1 MQTQLK
7 EEIDADLH
15 ENYVSITDNMT
26 SRNRYEINCGE
37 CNKTFYADK
46 ETSEKIYRSMEQGLD
61 NSFLC
66 TDCQR
71 EYDELAYEN
80 R

>member
-15 ENYVSITDNMT
+15 ENYVSITDYMT
-26 SRNRYEINCGE
+26 SRNGYEINCGD
-37 CNKTFYADK
+37 CNKTLYADK
-46 ETSEKIYRSMEQGLD
+46 ETSEGFCRSIEQDWD
-61 NSFLC
+61 NPFLC
-66 TDCQR
+66 TDCRR

-80 R
+80 P